1 MRKQSIKW
9 TPYPKNKPRN
19 ASPVL
24 VTYNWKGFIQDEYDD
39 FEVGIREYWRNG
51 SGFGKWDKYVI
62 AFAELPE
69 HYKGEK

>member
-9 TPYPKNKPRN
+9 IPYPKNKPRN

-39 FEVGIREYWRNG
+39 
-51 SGFGKWDKYVI
+51 
-62 AFAELPE
+62 L
-69 HYKGEK
+69 EKEQNETYSNTNNK